1 MMDDGGRTRVGF
13 ELEMEDIA
21 CVYGLDCTFDWM
33 GEEKE
38 RAGKF
43 GRVCV
48 SLLYGDMNECLFTFV
63 SHFEVDLRECE
74 PISRVNDTC
83 L

>member
-33 GEEKE
+33 GE
-38 RAGKF
+38 APT
-43 GRVCV
+43 V
-48 SLLYGDMNECLFTFV
+48 SFCSV
-63 SHFEVDLRECE
+63 
-74 PISRVNDTC
+74 TC
-83 L
+83 N